1 MGTYK
6 GRIGMTH
13 KIETIMFFAPFLYI
27 VPVALGY
34 LSLLTDNDLLGKW
47 SIGILSVLA
56 LINIGAIALVAVL
69 KKKEKEK

>member
-1 MGTYK
+1 MGRK
-6 GRIGMTH
+6 MIR

-27 VPVALGY
+27 VPAALGY

-47 SIGILSVLA
+47 SLGTISVLA